1 MNEFFSEISK
11 RFLTHIISFYLEV
24 CFSIHLTLSI
34 RQGCKM
40 LVYNTSKFVV
50 YTTLHKRSYFK
61 TKSKKKKSALYL
73 FCKKI
78 PVNVNKRT
86 QKQCQTLP
94 GWGKGDET
102 CISYEIQYAV
112 KRLNI
117 SIKLQRSC
125 SYLASKAC
133 VCKLLKHFPNFRLDF
148 KRNAFCARRH
158 SQTQITTCFDTGKI
172 NVFMETSQ
180 RLITVDSS
188 KTFFIEW

>member
-1 MNEFFSEISK
+1 MKCAFPSIWLCLYDRAVRCLYITLANLSCIQFFINVLISK
-11 RFLTHIISFYLEV
+11 QRV
-24 CFSIHLTLSI
+24 
-34 RQGCKM
+34 
-40 LVYNTSKFVV
+40 
-50 YTTLHKRSYFK
+50 
-61 TKSKKKKSALYL
+61 KKKNQHYIKIL

-86 QKQCQTLP
+86 QKLWNNVRLSR
-94 GWGKGDET
+94 GGERGDKT
-102 CISYEIQYAV
+102 CISYEVQYAV

-117 SIKLQRSC
+117 SIKLLRSC

-188 KTFFIEW
+188 KTCFIEW